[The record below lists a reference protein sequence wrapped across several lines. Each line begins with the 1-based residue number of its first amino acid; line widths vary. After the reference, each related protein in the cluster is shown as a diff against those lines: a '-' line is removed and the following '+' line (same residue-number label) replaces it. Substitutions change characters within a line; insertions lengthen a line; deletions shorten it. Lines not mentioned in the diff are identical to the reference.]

1 MWKASRNQHLK
12 SYWANKKKKK
22 NCATGQVTY
31 RQATDQATKQDVVR
45 ELLQVKSLF
54 QYFRV
59 IHKCCVRGQ
68 DKPSFGVSLRGTR
81 FIPYVKDQAL
91 QAPVKARET
100 VAAFLV

>member
-1 MWKASRNQHLK
+1 MPVSLALSSRGR
-12 SYWANKKKKK
+12 SYW
-22 NCATGQVTY
+22 
-31 RQATDQATKQDVVR
+31 ATDQATKQDVVR

-54 QYFRV
+54 KYLRV

-81 FIPYVKDQAL
+81 FIPYEKDQAL